1 MKDIKSL
8 AKLYTI
14 VDINNPFDHVRTQSS
29 KREKDPSRQP
39 PVSAK
44 QTARVSRGNFFRV
57 GSQLTVK
64 LQNNKESQEQL
75 NSTHHDTHQ
84 TASQLLSHM
93 RC

>member
-1 MKDIKSL
+1 MKDVKSL

-14 VDINNPFDHVRTQSS
+14 VDINNPFEHARTQPSR
-29 KREKDPSRQP
+29 REKDPSRQP

-44 QTARVSRGNFFRV
+44 QTARAARRNFFKV

-84 TASQLLSHM
+84 TAS
-93 RC
+93 